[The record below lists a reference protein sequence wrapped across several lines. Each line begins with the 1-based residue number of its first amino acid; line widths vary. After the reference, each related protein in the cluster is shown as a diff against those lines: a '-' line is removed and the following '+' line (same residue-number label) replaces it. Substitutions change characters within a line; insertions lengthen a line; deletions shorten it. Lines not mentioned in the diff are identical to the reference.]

1 MRSSFNQSILSRI
14 NSSLPH
20 HPNPWK
26 YIYILGETAG
36 WRKCRCSTFCLFIYF
51 FAEAAQ
57 QARASHVC
65 DWSALNKTKNTQ
77 LIRFTDGRAVPQLRR
92 ENIKNWFSISHCIHS
107 AGYFSLLSFFFPPS
121 SLFQGFDEAFKCPL
135 LSVGA
140 GEVGTPSPHGPKGTS
155 PTRIRK
161 HFHDCFIHNAPSN
174 GIVWFH
180 ACYLRLGW
188 SEPWHSV
195 IGLADPCTAGGI
207 IQPRNLIWFGKDQGM
222 WFDGSYLF
230 FVLDREK
237 VKKRREK
244 KKKRTGRHVHVSE
257 RRRVVSD
264 K

>member
-1 MRSSFNQSILSRI
+1 MCVIDLLWIRRKILTLFGLQTCLSCGRKILKIDFPSRI
-14 NSSLPH
+14 AS
-20 HPNPWK
+20 
-26 YIYILGETAG
+26 TAPA
-36 WRKCRCSTFCLFIYF
+36 TFSPF
-51 FAEAAQ
+51 F
-57 QARASHVC
+57 
-65 DWSALNKTKNTQ
+65 L
-77 LIRFTDGRAVPQLRR
+77 
-92 ENIKNWFSISHCIHS
+92 
-107 AGYFSLLSFFFPPS
+107 FFPPS

-230 FVLDREK
+230 FCAGQGEGK
-237 VKKRREK
+237 EEEGEK
-244 KKKRTGRHVHVSE
+244 KNPSWA
-257 RRRVVSD
+257 SCAC
-264 K
+264 

>member
-1 MRSSFNQSILSRI
+1 MCVIDLLWIRRRILTLFGLQTGAPCLSCGRKILKIDFPSRI
-14 NSSLPH
+14 AS
-20 HPNPWK
+20 
-26 YIYILGETAG
+26 TAPA
-36 WRKCRCSTFCLFIYF
+36 TFSPF
-51 FAEAAQ
+51 F
-57 QARASHVC
+57 
-65 DWSALNKTKNTQ
+65 L
-77 LIRFTDGRAVPQLRR
+77 
-92 ENIKNWFSISHCIHS
+92 
-107 AGYFSLLSFFFPPS
+107 FFPPS
-121 SLFQGFDEAFKCPL
+121 SLFQGFDEAFKGPL

-207 IQPRNLIWFGKDQGM
+207 IRPRNLIWFGKDQGM

-244 KKKRTGRHVHVSE
+244 KTPCWASCAC
-257 RRRVVSD
+257 
-264 K
+264 